1 MDILCS
7 GIDGWCDEGRGEA
20 DQREGERGCWGRDA
34 QGWKDEMDAEI
45 REGDNEAE
53 APEREDGEGKEK

>member
-1 MDILCS
+1 M
-7 GIDGWCDEGRGEA
+7 GGVMRGGER
-20 DQREGERGCWGRDA
+20 QIKEGERGCWGRDA

-53 APEREDGEGKEK
+53 APEREDGEGK